1 MIGHQLAL
9 IRRELWEHRA
19 IYVTPA
25 AIAVIV
31 TLGVLAM
38 LTLTSGFAKELDLA
52 IFSAQNITGDAGDA
66 ARRAALT
73 MFFVGT
79 SWLFVVALMFLTVFY
94 SLDSL
99 YAERKD
105 KSILFWRSM
114 PVTDAETVISKLLTA
129 AIVIPAVTAVG
140 IWITHLINL
149 VVTSIWVASKGGD
162 AGILIWGS
170 VAILDNWLAALIIV
184 VASGLWMSPFIAW
197 FLFVS
202 TWAKRMPIV
211 WAFLP
216 PIVLGLLEWIVFR
229 TRYFLTTVGERGDIT
244 PLFHKLSLEQFFEEE
259 QWREG
264 VENISLLQHMD
275 LVGFVTNPGF
285 WSGLLVCGILTSAAI
300 YVRRFRDDS

>member
-25 AIAVIV
+25 AIALIV
-31 TLGVLAM
+31 TLSVLAM
-38 LTLTSGFAKELDLA
+38 LMLTSGYAKELDLA
-52 IFSAQNITGDAGDA
+52 IFGAQNIAGPA
-66 ARRAALT
+66 ERRIALT
-73 MFFVGT
+73 MFFVVT
-79 SWLFVVALMFLTVFY
+79 SSVFVVALMFLTVFY

-105 KSILFWRSM
+105 RSILFWRSM

-129 AIVIPAVTAVG
+129 TIVIPAITAVG
-140 IWITHLINL
+140 IWVTHLINL
-149 VVTSIWVASKGGD
+149 IVTSIWVAAKGGD
-162 AGILIWGS
+162 AGVLIWGS
-170 VAILDNWLAALIIV
+170 VSILDNWLAAFIIL
-184 VASGLWMSPFIAW
+184 VASGLWMSPFIGW

-202 TWAKRMPIV
+202 TWAKRMPIM

-229 TRYFLTTVGERGDIT
+229 TEYFVTTITARSNIT
-244 PLFHKLSLEQFFEEE
+244 PLFHELSIVQFFEEE
-259 QWREG
+259 QWRHG
-264 VENISLLQHMD
+264 VENITLLEHMD

-285 WSGLLVCGILTSAAI
+285 LSGLLVCGILTTAAI

>member
-9 IRRELWEHRA
+9 IKRELWEHRS

-38 LTLTSGFAKELDLA
+38 LMLASGFAKELDMA
-52 IFSAQNITGDAGDA
+52 IFGAQNIAGDA
-66 ARRAALT
+66 ERRAALT
-73 MFFVGT
+73 GFFVMT
-79 SWLFVVALMFLTVFY
+79 SWVFLVALMFLTVFY

-114 PVTDAETVISKLLTA
+114 PATDAETVISKLLTA
-129 AIVIPAVTAVG
+129 AVVIPSMTAVG
-140 IWITHLINL
+140 IWVTHLVNL
-149 VVTSIWVASKGGD
+149 IVTSIWVSAKGGD
-162 AGILIWGS
+162 AGVLVWGS
-170 VAILDNWLAALIIV
+170 ISLFDNWLAALIVV

-202 TWAKRMPIV
+202 TWAKRMPILM
-211 WAFLP
+211 AFMP

-229 TRYFLTTVGERGDIT
+229 TQYFFTTIGARGDMR
-244 PLFHKLSLEQFFEEE
+244 PLFHSMSLERFFEEE
-259 QWREG
+259 QWHNG
-264 VENISLLQHMD
+264 VQNISLLEHMD
-275 LVGFVTNPGF
+275 LVGFVTDTGF
-285 WSGLLVCGILTSAAI
+285 WSGILVCGILTTAAI
-300 YVRRFRDDS
+300 YVRRYRDDS

>member
-1 MIGHQLAL
+1 MIRHQLAL

-52 IFSAQNITGDAGDA
+52 IFSAQNIAGDA
-66 ARRAALT
+66 ERRAALT

-129 AIVIPAVTAVG
+129 AIVIPAITAVG

-149 VVTSIWVASKGGD
+149 IVTSIWVASKGGD
-162 AGILIWGS
+162 AGVLIWGS

-229 TRYFLTTVGERGDIT
+229 SRYFLTTIAERGDMT
-244 PLFHKLSLEQFFEEE
+244 PLFHRLSLEQFFEEE

-264 VENISLLQHMD
+264 IENISLLQHMD
-275 LVGFVTNPGF
+275 LVGFVTDPGF

>member
-1 MIGHQLAL
+1 MIGHQFAL
-9 IRRELWEHRA
+9 IRRELQEHRA
-19 IYVTPA
+19 IFVTPA

-38 LTLTSGFAKELDLA
+38 LMLASGFAKELNLA
-52 IFSAQNITGDAGDA
+52 LFSAQNIAGVGE
-66 ARRAALT
+66 RRAALT
-73 MFFVGT
+73 GFFVGT
-79 SWLFVVALMFLTVFY
+79 SSIFVVALMFMTVFY

-114 PVTDAETVISKLLTA
+114 PATDAETVVSKLLTA

-140 IWITHLINL
+140 IWITHLVNL
-149 VVTSIWVASKGGD
+149 IVISIWVATKGGD
-162 AGILIWGS
+162 ASVLIWGS
-170 VAILDNWLAALIIV
+170 VSIIDNWLAAFIIV

-202 TWAKRMPIV
+202 TWAKRMPIM

-229 TRYFLTTVGERGDIT
+229 SRYFLTAIGERGDMT
-244 PLFHKLSLEQFFEEE
+244 PLFHALSLEQFVEEE
-259 QWREG
+259 RWRHG
-264 VENISLLQHMD
+264 VDNISLLEHMD
-275 LVGFVTNPGF
+275 LVGFVTATGF
-285 WSGLLVCGILTSAAI
+285 WSGLLVCGILTTAAI

>member
-9 IRRELWEHRA
+9 IKRELWEHRS

-38 LTLTSGFAKELDLA
+38 LMLASGFGKELEMA
-52 IFSAQNITGDAGDA
+52 IFGAQNIAGDA
-66 ARRAALT
+66 ERRAALT
-73 MFFVGT
+73 GFFVMT
-79 SWLFVVALMFLTVFY
+79 SWVFLVALMFLTVFY

-114 PVTDAETVISKLLTA
+114 PATDAETVISKLLTA
-129 AIVIPAVTAVG
+129 AVVIPSITAVA
-140 IWITHLINL
+140 IWVTHLVNL
-149 VVTSIWVASKGGD
+149 IVTSIWVSAKGGD
-162 AGILIWGS
+162 AGVLVWGS
-170 VAILDNWLAALIIV
+170 ISLLDNWLAALIVV

-202 TWAKRMPIV
+202 TWAKRMPILM
-211 WAFLP
+211 AFMP

-229 TRYFLTTVGERGDIT
+229 TRYFFTTIGERGDMT
-244 PLFHKLSLEQFFEEE
+244 PLFHSLSLERFFEEE
-259 QWREG
+259 QWHNG
-264 VENISLLQHMD
+264 VQNISLLEHMD
-275 LVGFVTNPGF
+275 LVGFVTDAGF
-285 WSGLLVCGILTSAAI
+285 WSGILVCGILTTAAI
-300 YVRRFRDDS
+300 YVRRYRDDS

>member
-31 TLGVLAM
+31 TLAVLAM
-38 LTLTSGFAKELDLA
+38 LMLASGFAKELNLA
-52 IFSAQNITGDAGDA
+52 FFGAQNIAGDVE
-66 ARRAALT
+66 RRVILT
-73 MFFVGT
+73 IFFIVT
-79 SWLFVVALMFLTVFY
+79 SSVFVVALIFLTVFY

-105 KSILFWRSM
+105 RSILFWRSM

-129 AIVIPAVTAVG
+129 TIVIPAITAVG
-140 IWITHLINL
+140 IWVTHLINL
-149 VVTSIWVASKGGD
+149 IVTSLWVTTKGGD

-170 VAILDNWLAALIIV
+170 VSFFDNWLAALVIV

-202 TWAKRMPIV
+202 TWAKRMPIM

-229 TRYFLTTVGERGDIT
+229 TEYFVTTIAARGNIT
-244 PLFHKLSLEQFFEEE
+244 PLFDGLSIVQFFEEKP
-259 QWREG
+259 WRDG
-264 VENISLLQHMD
+264 VENISLLEHMD
-275 LVGFVTNPGF
+275 LLGFVTNPGF
-285 WSGLLVCGILTSAAI
+285 WSGLLVCGILTTAAI

>member
-1 MIGHQLAL
+1 MIGHQFAL

-19 IYVTPA
+19 IYITPA
-25 AIAVIV
+25 AIAIIV

-52 IFSAQNITGDAGDA
+52 IFSAQNIAGDA
-66 ARRAALT
+66 ERRAALT

-114 PVTDAETVISKLLTA
+114 PATDAETVISKLLTA
-129 AIVIPAVTAVG
+129 AIVIPAITAVG

-149 VVTSIWVASKGGD
+149 IVTSIWVATKGGD
-162 AGILIWGS
+162 AGMLIWGS
-170 VAILDNWLAALIIV
+170 VALVDNWLAALIIV

-202 TWAKRMPIV
+202 TWAKRMPIM

-229 TRYFLTTVGERGDIT
+229 SRYFLTTIGERSDIT
-244 PLFHKLSLEQFFEEE
+244 PLFHSLSLEQFFEEE
-259 QWREG
+259 QWRHG
-264 VENISLLQHMD
+264 VENISLLQVMD
-275 LVGFVTNPGF
+275 PVGFITATGF
-285 WSGLLVCGILTSAAI
+285 WSGLIVCAILTTAAI

>member
-1 MIGHQLAL
+1 MIAHQAAL
-9 IRRELWEHRA
+9 IKRELWEHRS

-38 LTLTSGFAKELDLA
+38 LMLASGFAKELDMA
-52 IFSAQNITGDAGDA
+52 IFGAQNLAGDA
-66 ARRAALT
+66 ERRAALT
-73 MFFVGT
+73 GFFVGT
-79 SWLFVVALMFLTVFY
+79 SWVFLVALMFLTVFY

-114 PVTDAETVISKLLTA
+114 PATDAETVISKLLTA
-129 AIVIPAVTAVG
+129 AIVIPAITAVG
-140 IWITHLINL
+140 IWATHLVNL
-149 VVTSIWVASKGGD
+149 IVTSIWVSAKGGD
-162 AGILIWGS
+162 AGVLIWGS
-170 VAILDNWLAALIIV
+170 VSILDNWLAALIVV

-202 TWAKRMPIV
+202 TWAKRMPILM
-211 WAFLP
+211 AFMP

-229 TRYFLTTVGERGDIT
+229 TQYFLTTIGDRGDMR
-244 PLFHKLSLEQFFEEE
+244 PLFHSMSLERFFEEE

-264 VENISLLQHMD
+264 MENISLLQHID
-275 LVGFVTNPGF
+275 LVGFVTDPGF
-285 WSGLLVCGILTSAAI
+285 WSGLLVCAILTTAAI
-300 YVRRFRDDS
+300 YVRRYRDDS